1 MAGTYAPTITTFADP
16 LLTADSLNDTSYD
29 EIVESLAANVY
40 VCDSVDIQTN
50 SVSQLNEKIYVNE
63 YDSDGSRKNHVIV
76 PDTDPYQFQTSLKL
90 EFEKEGIILNGR
102 TSFGVDL
109 LGNSSTQL
117 DFNSAQFDPDDA
129 EEIEK
134 AQKEGEIRDLKDES
148 LNQELSKAHLKK
160 QGKTFDYD
168 MLNRSGLFEDAYTK
182 LEDGQ
187 SKTLDN
193 LFEGFVDE
201 L

>member
-1 MAGTYAPTITTFADP
+1 MAGTYAPTITTFADT

-50 SVSQLNEKIYVNE
+50 SSSQLNEKIYVNG

-117 DFNSAQFDPDDA
+117 DFNSAQFGPSDVV
-129 EEIEK
+129 EIEK
-134 AQKEGEIRDLKDES
+134 SQESGESEELVKESLQNNLTKKDLK
-148 LNQELSKAHLKK
+148 QV
-160 QGKTFDYD
+160 GKTFDYD
-168 MLNRSGLFEDAYTK
+168 FLNRSGLYEDAYTK
-182 LEDGQ
+182 LENGQ
-187 SKTLDN
+187 NISLDN

>member
-1 MAGTYAPTITTFADP
+1 MNMIQMATRNKSCY
-16 LLTADSLNDTSYD
+16 N
-29 EIVESLAANVY
+29 
-40 VCDSVDIQTN
+40 
-50 SVSQLNEKIYVNE
+50 
-63 YDSDGSRKNHVIV
+63 V

-90 EFEKEGIILNGR
+90 EFEEEGIILNGR

-117 DFNSAQFDPDDA
+117 DFNSAQFDPSDVVEVEKA
-129 EEIEK
+129 EESGESEELV
-134 AQKEGEIRDLKDES
+134 KESLQNNLTKKDLK
-148 LNQELSKAHLKK
+148 KV
-160 QGKTFDYD
+160 GKTFDYD
-168 MLNRSGLFEDAYTK
+168 FLNRSGLYEDAYTK
-182 LEDGQ
+182 LENGQ

>member
-16 LLTADSLNDTSYD
+16 LLTADSVNDTSYD

-50 SVSQLNEKIYVNE
+50 SASQLNEKVYVNE
-63 YDSDGSRKNHVIV
+63 YDSDGSRKTHVIV
-76 PDTDPYQFQTSLKL
+76 PDTDPYQFQTSIKLK
-90 EFEKEGIILNGR
+90 FEGSGIILNGR

-109 LGNSSTQL
+109 LANSTTQL
-117 DFNSAQFDPDDA
+117 DFNSAQFDPSDVK
-129 EEIEK
+129 EVEK
-134 AQKEGEIRDLKDES
+134 AQESGESKELVKDSLQNSLTKKDLKQVGE
-148 LNQELSKAHLKK
+148 
-160 QGKTFDYD
+160 TFDYD
-168 MLNRSGLFEDAYTK
+168 FLNRSGLYEDAYTK
-182 LEDGQ
+182 LEEGQ
-187 SKTLDN
+187 SKTLNN